1 MQSCKITMGDATL
14 NNRILLAT
22 DLKRNQENKQQEWV
36 GLFGADYMREL
47 EAVITYR
54 ESRIF
59 LKRQK

>member
-1 MQSCKITMGDATL
+1 MGDATL
-14 NNRILLAT
+14 TNRILLAT
-22 DLKRNQENKQQEWV
+22 DLRRNQENKQQEWV